1 MSDPGSPMSLLTNSD
16 LEECVLGQII
26 SYDSWQLY
34 VSLGIKQEHFWSPER
49 QQLIRIAAKLVA
61 DGTAPDPVLLRQGGG
76 SAMVISRCMDNTV
89 RVNEENAD
97 RKSVV

>member
-1 MSDPGSPMSLLTNSD
+1 DQVVVRTEGGTLMSDPGSPMSLLTNSD

-34 VSLGIKQEHFWSPER
+34 ASLGIKQEHFWSPER

-61 DGTAPDPVLLRQGGG
+61 DGTAPDLFCFG
-76 SAMVISRCMDNTV
+76 
-89 RVNEENAD
+89 RVAG
-97 RKSVV
+97 R